1 MKRSSWIFGVVLA
14 AGFGAGVLILP
25 GRIIATYNQLR
36 ETKPELAEVYFWI
49 AVGGSV
55 LLAAGFVFILAR
67 LWLNTRRRERSE
79 NRDITKPAAT
89 SPVKRAA
96 EVEDQLREAKDI
108 AAHGP
113 AGARAEIEKRVE
125 DEITKMHAQQ
135 LEIAAFGTISS
146 GKSALLNALAGREAF
161 TSDPRGGTTVR
172 RSEVSWP
179 NDDKVTL
186 IDTPGLAEV
195 NGAAHEEIAR
205 ATARSAELLLFVI
218 DGALKSFEHDAL
230 RELSSLGKR
239 VIVCVNKADWIS
251 DSNQVVLLEQ
261 LRGQVKGIV
270 TPEDIV
276 VVQSQRVTRLRTRV
290 LPDGSDR
297 EETVEVEPNIDQL
310 ATRILAVVK
319 KDGRDLL
326 LGNLLLRAHALA
338 DDARERVRA
347 HMDRRAAEVVDS
359 NMWQAGAAAALV
371 PVPVLDFAASSA
383 VLVRMTLELAR
394 VYGQPM
400 TLDAA
405 GKLCRELGK
414 NLVGVI
420 GTAAIVPTVA
430 ATVASALKSV
440 PGVGTLAGGALQGV
454 VQALIARWV
463 GVVMCEHFRSGMK
476 PREGS
481 IAELARAKWTEV
493 TQPSALAAHLKASLT
508 HLSTS
513 KTPT

>member
-1 MKRSSWIFGVVLA
+1 MKRSSWVFVFVLA
-14 AGFGAGVLILP
+14 AAFGAGVLTLP
-25 GRIIATYNQLR
+25 GRIIAIYNQLR
-36 ETKPELAEVYFWI
+36 ETKPALAEFYFWI
-49 AVGGSV
+49 AVGGSTV
-55 LLAAGFVFILAR
+55 LAAGFVFILAR
-67 LWLNTRRRERSE
+67 LWFNTRRRERSE
-79 NRDITKPAAT
+79 NRDVTKPAAT
-89 SPVKRAA
+89 SPEKLDA
-96 EVEDQLREAKDI
+96 EVKDQLQNAKDI
-108 AAHGP
+108 AGR
-113 AGARAEIEKRVE
+113 GAALDRAEIDKRVE
-125 DEITKMHAQQ
+125 DEIAKMHAQQ

-230 RELSSLGKR
+230 RKLSSLGKR

-251 DSNQVVLLEQ
+251 DSNQIVLLEQ

-276 VVQSQRVTRLRTRV
+276 VVQSQRVTRSRTRV
-290 LPDGSDR
+290 LPDGSER
-297 EETVEVEPNIDQL
+297 EETVELEPNIDQL
-310 ATRILAVVK
+310 ATRILDVVK

-347 HMDRRAAEVVDS
+347 HMDRRAVEVVDS

-383 VLVRMTLELAR
+383 VLVKMTLELAR

-400 TLDAA
+400 TFDAA

-414 NLVGVI
+414 NLVAVI

-463 GVVMCEHFRSGMK
+463 GVVMCEHFRSGMT

-481 IAELARAKWTEV
+481 IAELARAKWAEV